1 MTDELHIDFETRSA
15 VDLKKTGVHVYAE
28 DATTDVWCAAYA
40 VGDGRIK
47 LWAEGGLPPD
57 IRRAV
62 QEGWTIVAH
71 NAAFERTIWRSI
83 MTPRYGWPEP
93 KPEQWRCTM
102 AQALA
107 MSLPGSLENAAAAV
121 GLTAGK
127 DMDGHRLMMRMARP
141 RKRNEDGSFVWWDV
155 PERKLRLYEYCK
167 NDVLVER
174 LLDER
179 LRRLPP
185 AEQDLWILDQK
196 INDRGVYVD
205 LPFCEAAR
213 KLVDDTMRRLNSEM
227 LEVTGRAVK
236 GVTRVAELTA
246 FVKEKYAH
254 HAVDSIAKGDLAEL
268 LAQRD
273 LPPEVRRALEIR
285 QEGGKASVAKID
297 ALVLGRSERTGRA
310 RGLVQYHA
318 ASTGRWGG
326 RRFQP
331 QNLKRPDEETNIDE
345 AISDILAGRTSRTIE
360 WLHGPPLSVVGDCIR
375 GMVRAAPGNKF
386 YVADFVSIEGV
397 VLPWLAGETWKL
409 DAFREYRAGKAP
421 DLYIQG
427 YCKTFRVPLFD
438 KKDPRRQIGKVMEL
452 ASGFGG
458 GHGAYL
464 KMGATGKK
472 LDALTALVREST
484 SQSVWAEAS
493 EKYETGRKQGL
504 DKDPWVALRV
514 VIDAWRA
521 AHPRIKQLWYDLE
534 DAAIAAVR
542 KPGEIFMVGGGDRQL
557 AFKKQGSFLWLRL
570 PSGRLLC
577 YPYPRVELK
586 TTPWGAEK
594 QVLVTKGVNSFTR
607 KFEDSNPYG
616 GLLAE
621 NATQAVARDILAEA
635 IVRCETEGYPVV
647 MHVHD
652 EVVCE
657 TKESFGSLSEFV
669 ELMETRP
676 KWAQDCPIAAEGWE
690 GFRYRKA

>member
-1 MTDELHIDFETRSA
+1 VSTLHIDFETRSA

-28 DATTDVWCAAYA
+28 DETTDVWCAAYA
-40 VGDGRIK
+40 VDDGDIK
-47 LWAEGGLPPD
+47 LWHPDLDDRD
-57 IRRAV
+57 IRHAISNTRSK
-62 QEGWTIVAH
+62 VAH
-71 NAAFERTIWRSI
+71 NAAFERTVWRSI
-83 MTPRYGWPEP
+83 LTPRYGWPKIDDE
-93 KPEQWRCTM
+93 WRCTM

-121 GLTAGK
+121 GITAGK

-141 RKRNEDGSFVWWDV
+141 RSRNADGSFVWWDV
-155 PERKLRLYEYCK
+155 PERKARLYEYCI
-167 NDVLVER
+167 NDVKVER

-185 AEQDLWILDQK
+185 SEQSLWILDQK

-227 LEVTGRAVK
+227 LEVTDRAVK

-246 FVKEKYAH
+246 FVSKRYGDEAIK
-254 HAVDSIAKGDLAEL
+254 SIAKGELTEL
-268 LAQRD
+268 LARGD

-345 AISDILAGRTSRTIE
+345 AIADILAGRTSRTIE

-397 VLPWLAGETWKL
+397 VLPWLAGEEWKL
-409 DAFREYRAGKAP
+409 DAFRDYRAGKAP

-472 LDALTALVREST
+472 LEDLTKIVMENT
-484 SQSVWAEAS
+484 PKSVWAEAS

-504 DKDPWVALRV
+504 PEDQWVALRV

-534 DAAIAAVR
+534 DAAISAVR
-542 KPGEIFMVGGGDRQL
+542 KPGEVFMVGGGDRPAL

-577 YPYPRVELK
+577 YPYPRVETK

-594 QVLVTKGVNSFTR
+594 QVLITKGVNSFTR
-607 KFEDSNPYG
+607 KFVDGNPYG

-635 IVRCETEGYPVV
+635 IVRCESEGYPVV

-657 TKESFGSLSEFV
+657 TKESSGSQEDFMRC
-669 ELMETRP
+669 METAP

-690 GFRYRKA
+690 GFRYRKAA